1 MLSSP
6 FVFSVN
12 IQGSGVDV
20 VFGDTGT
27 IFINVTW
34 HSEINITSFEWRKG
48 GVVLNTSNP
57 NYIVDEFPL
66 PSLTVL
72 NTTFD
77 DEYHYELDI
86 HTEKYDTQTSA
97 FFLDI
102 VGRKLYFFYAMYN
115 NRHRSSFPS
124 QISQISMVKYVQNV
138 LT

>member
-1 MLSSP
+1 M
-6 FVFSVN
+6 
-12 IQGSGVDV
+12 DV

-57 NYIVDEFPL
+57 NYIVDDFPL

-77 DEYHYELDI
+77 DEYHYEIDI

-102 VGRKLYFFYAMYN
+102 VGRKLYFFMLSISMYN
-115 NRHRSSFPS
+115 NRNRSSFTRQLS
-124 QISQISMVKYVQNV
+124 HISMAKNMYKMC
-138 LT
+138 